1 MNIKGIKNAPLAL
14 VFAVFFLSALSGP
27 RPSEGA
33 PRDVISV
40 KAEGA
45 ARSSAESGE
54 LKARAIEDA
63 LRNGVKEAAS
73 LVIKSEG
80 IEAGPEAEAAI
91 FTNPGSFVLNY
102 KILSEE
108 TINEAAPDG
117 GAAPLFIDIQGPVH
131 PEPVVH
137 RIWLEA
143 NINAAGLKAALA
155 KSSVAKGAESS
166 VTLLILGVGS
176 WGEYK
181 SLKTSLERIASLK
194 ELAYDS
200 FYGDRVI
207 LRARITADKKTFMER
222 AAKEAGEGYVVTEGS
237 WQTIIIKAVPE
248 ALSGAFER

>member
-27 RPSEGA
+27 RHSEGA

-63 LRNGVKEAAS
+63 LRNGVKEAVS
-73 LVIKSEG
+73 LVIKSEA
-80 IEAGPEAEAAI
+80 IEAVPAAIEAAI
-91 FTNPGSFVLNY
+91 FANPGSFVLNY

-108 TINEAAPDG
+108 TVNEAAPDG

-181 SLKTSLERIASLK
+181 SLISSLERIASLK
-194 ELAYDS
+194 ELTYDS
-200 FYGDRVI
+200 FY
-207 LRARITADKKTFMER
+207 
-222 AAKEAGEGYVVTEGS
+222 
-237 WQTIIIKAVPE
+237 
-248 ALSGAFER
+248 